1 MPHTRI
7 TAEAAEH
14 LLALDVPLT
23 VLDARDP
30 QAFARDRLD
39 GAQLITRDSLT
50 TLLLQSPKDRPVLI
64 YCYHGNASQ
73 TYAAMFADFRFEQV
87 FDLIGGWA
95 AWEQHLAAPAP
106 ASPPSMSEWLRAR
119 GYRGDAIDE
128 TIGNRT
134 TPLMQAAREGDAA
147 AVQALLQAGANL
159 HAENA
164 DGNQALWLACFAE
177 SPQPLD
183 LLIDSGARVDHQNH
197 HGSSCLMYAASSG
210 KVEVARRLLKAGASV
225 ALRSLDDY
233 TALDMASTL
242 ECLRLLREAERRA
255 LERMPHAVASSP
267 PEGAHPAGVSSKR

>member
-7 TAEAAEH
+7 TAAATER
-14 LLALDVPLT
+14 LLELDVPIT

-30 QAFARDRLD
+30 QAYARDRLD
-39 GAQLITRDSLT
+39 GAQLITRDNLNA
-50 TLLLQSPKDRPVLI
+50 LLLQSPKDQPVLI

-106 ASPPSMSEWLRAR
+106 EGTALTPWLQAR
-119 GYRGDAIDE
+119 GYRGDSLDE
-128 TIGNRT
+128 TIGNLT
-134 TPLMQAAREGDAA
+134 TPLMQAAREGDAEA
-147 AVQALLQAGANL
+147 TRALIQAGANL

-177 SPQPLD
+177 STATLD
-183 LLIDSGARVDHQNH
+183 LLIEAGAKVNHQNH
-197 HGSSCLMYAASSG
+197 NGSSCLMYAASSG
-210 KVEVARRLLKAGASV
+210 RVEVARRLLKAGADIT
-225 ALRSLDDY
+225 LRSLDDY
-233 TALDMASTL
+233 TALDMASTI

-255 LERMPHAVASSP
+255 LASR
-267 PEGAHPAGVSSKR
+267 PAAL